1 MHRAGARGKSRARQW
16 VDDLPG
22 DGIEARL
29 STMGG
34 ARLAKTSIL
43 AAAILVWA
51 LWLLGMQAGA
61 RWPLLAEAWFM
72 SITMAVG
79 SFIAGATAEGGGA
92 VAFPVMTLMFAIPP
106 PVARDFALM
115 IQSVGMTSA
124 SATIL
129 YTRIPIEPRALWWS
143 GLGGVFGVVAG
154 IEWISPRL
162 PPAYTKMTFLA
173 VWLAFAGAL
182 FLINRHRDREVR
194 PAIERFRPRHGLML
208 VATGLVGGAI
218 SGLTGSGLDILTFA
232 LLTLRFRVCETIATP
247 TSVVLMA
254 SNALVGFAWKATFG
268 GGMEQAA
275 WAYWWAC
282 VPIVVVG
289 APLGARFIRDRSRLF
304 VASIL
309 YVSIAIQFV
318 AGILIIPQ
326 TTRLAGYTVLV
337 LGAALLGFHWM
348 ARGGMKRLVWLSS
361 SPPEHPARPHR
372 PRDADE

>member
-1 MHRAGARGKSRARQW
+1 
-16 VDDLPG
+16 
-22 DGIEARL
+22 
-29 STMGG
+29 
-34 ARLAKTSIL
+34 
-43 AAAILVWA
+43 
-51 LWLLGMQAGA
+51 
-61 RWPLLAEAWFM
+61 
-72 SITMAVG
+72 
-79 SFIAGATAEGGGA
+79 
-92 VAFPVMTLMFAIPP
+92 
-106 PVARDFALM
+106 
-115 IQSVGMTSA
+115 
-124 SATIL
+124 
-129 YTRIPIEPRALWWS
+129 
-143 GLGGVFGVVAG
+143 
-154 IEWISPRL
+154 
-162 PPAYTKMTFLA
+162 
-173 VWLAFAGAL
+173 LAFAGAL

-372 PRDADE
+372 PRDAVA